1 MIENKLKTI
10 TNLFEGN
17 EIRSVWDNSKEDYY
31 FSVVD
36 VIKVLTESNDPSH
49 YWRTLKSRMIK
60 EGNQTVTNCDTFK
73 LKAKDGKMRST
84 DMLDTEGIFRLI
96 ESVPSPKAEP
106 FKMWLASLGKE
117 RIDEV
122 FDPEKAIHR
131 GIEYYVNHGYS
142 LDWIERRLKAI
153 LDRNKLTK
161 VWKDNGIEKDYE
173 YGILTNEIYKAWSG
187 MKASEYKKFK
197 GIRKESLRDNMSDIE
212 IALTNIGEIT
222 TRDIAQEEKPKGLK
236 ENIKVAK
243 RGGEVAK
250 VTRSLYEKETK
261 RSAISKNNNLSYEYE
276 NNNIKRLIK
285 ASETNVKWP
294 DLSLYLLL

>member
-36 VIKVLTESNDPSH
+36 VIKVLTESENPRK
-49 YWRTLKSRMIK
+49 YWSVLKNRLKK
-60 EGNQTVTNCDTFK
+60 EGSEVTTNCSQ
-73 LKAKDGKMRST
+73 LKMLAPDGKMRMR
-84 DMLDTEGIFRLI
+84 DAMLTKDIFRLI

-285 ASETNVKWP
+285 ASETNVK
-294 DLSLYLLL
+294 

>member
-285 ASETNVKWP
+285 ASETNVK
-294 DLSLYLLL
+294 